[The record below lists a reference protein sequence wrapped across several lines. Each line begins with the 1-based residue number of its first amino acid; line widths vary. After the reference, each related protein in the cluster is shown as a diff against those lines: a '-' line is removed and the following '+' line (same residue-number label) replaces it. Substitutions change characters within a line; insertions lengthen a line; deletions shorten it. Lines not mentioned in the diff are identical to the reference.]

1 VRYLARRLGL
11 FLVTLWAALTVN
23 FIIPRVMPG
32 NEAQAVLATF
42 RNINPAAL
50 HALEIQFGVNVHQ
63 GLISSYFHYL
73 GNTLT
78 GQFGVDAQGVPVMNE
93 ITSKLPWT
101 LGLVGVAT
109 ILAFLIGT
117 LAGVFSAWRRGS
129 RLDAV
134 LPPSLFILA
143 SLPMFFVGL
152 LLLYVFSV
160 DLNWLPLGG
169 NYTIG
174 TTPTFSL
181 SFIGDV
187 LKHALLPGLSLVIVT
202 AGLWVY
208 SMRNNM
214 VTTISEDYVRMGR
227 AKGLGDRRVMFDYAA
242 RNAILPNL
250 TGFAMQLG
258 YVLGGAIVI
267 EYLFSYP
274 GLGYLFYTAT
284 TDHDLPLMQGL
295 FLFYTVAVLIC
306 VLVADL
312 ATAVLDP
319 RTWEVSSVD

>member
-1 VRYLARRLGL
+1 MRYLAKRGAL

-23 FIIPRVMPG
+23 FVIPRVMPG
-32 NEAQAVLATF
+32 NEASAVLATF
-42 RNINPAAL
+42 RGVNPAAL
-50 HALEIQFGVNVHQ
+50 HALQLQFGVNVHE
-63 GLISSYFHYL
+63 GVIASYFHYL
-73 GNTLT
+73 GNILT
-78 GQFGVDAQGVPVMNE
+78 GQFGVTAQGVPVMNE

-101 LGLVGVAT
+101 LGLVGVTT
-109 ILAFLIGT
+109 IIAFVIGT
-117 LAGVFSAWRRGS
+117 LVGVVSAWRRGG
-129 RLDAV
+129 RVDAI
-134 LPPSLFILA
+134 LPPTLFIV
-143 SLPMFFVGL
+143 STIPVFFVGL
-152 LLLYVFSV
+152 LLIYAFAVK
-160 DLNWLPLGG
+160 LNWLPLGS
-169 NYTIG
+169 NYSIG
-174 TTPTFSL
+174 ATPTL
-181 SFIGDV
+181 TPSFIWDV
-187 LKHALLPGLSLVIVT
+187 LKHALLPGISLTVVT

-214 VTTISEDYVRMGR
+214 ITTIAEDYVKMGR
-227 AKGLGDRRVMFDYAA
+227 AKGLSDQRVMFDYAA

-312 ATAVLDP
+312 VTAVLDP
-319 RTWEVSSVD
+319 RTREA

>member
-1 VRYLARRLGL
+1 MFL
-11 FLVTLWAALTVN
+11 FTLWAALTVN

-32 NEAQAVLATF
+32 NEATAVLSQF
-42 RNINPAAL
+42 RGVNPAAL
-50 HALEIQFGVNVHQ
+50 KALEIEFGVNVHV
-63 GLISSYFHYL
+63 GLLSSYFHYL

-78 GQFGVDAQGVPVMNE
+78 GQLGVDAQGVPVLTE
-93 ITSKLPWT
+93 IGQKVPWT
-101 LGLVGVAT
+101 LGLVGVTT
-109 ILAFLIGT
+109 ILAFTIGT
-117 LAGVFSAWRRGS
+117 LVGVISAWKRGG
-129 RLDAV
+129 RFDGI
-134 LPPSLFILA
+134 LPPMLFVVSA
-143 SLPMFFVGL
+143 VPMFFIGL
-152 LLLYVFSV
+152 LLIYVFAIK
-160 DLNWLPLGG
+160 LNWLPLGG
-169 NYTIG
+169 NYSIG
-174 TTPTFSL
+174 ASPALTP

-187 LKHALLPGLSLVIVT
+187 LKHALLPGISLVVVT

-214 VTTISEDYVRMGR
+214 ITTINEDYVKTAR
-227 AKGLGDRRVMFDYAA
+227 AKGLKTRRIMFDYAA

-295 FLFYTVAVLIC
+295 FLFYTVAVLVC

-319 RTWEVSSVD
+319 RTREA

>member
-1 VRYLARRLGL
+1 MGL

-32 NEAQAVLATF
+32 NEAQAVLGTF

-63 GLISSYFHYL
+63 NIFVSYFDYL
-73 GNTLT
+73 RNCLT
-78 GQFGVDAQGVPVMNE
+78 GQFGVTAQGVPVMSE
-93 ITSKLPWT
+93 IASKLPWT
-101 LGLVGVAT
+101 LGLVGVT
-109 ILAFLIGT
+109 TVIAFVIGT
-117 LAGVFSAWRRGS
+117 VAGVASAWRRGG
-129 RLDAV
+129 RLDSI
-134 LPPSLFILA
+134 LPPSLFII
-143 SLPMFFVGL
+143 STVPVFFVGL
-152 LLLYVFSV
+152 LLIYVFAV
-160 DLNWLPLGG
+160 QLNWLPLSG
-169 NYTIG
+169 NYSVG
-174 TTPTFSL
+174 AVPSLSL
-181 SFIGDV
+181 SFVGDV
-187 LKHALLPGLSLVIVT
+187 LKHAVLPGLSLVIVT

-214 VTTISEDYVRMGR
+214 ITTIGEDYVKTGR
-227 AKGLGDRRVMFDYAA
+227 AKGLTDRRVMFDYAG

-295 FLFYTVAVLIC
+295 FLFYTLAVLIC
-306 VLVADL
+306 VLIADL
-312 ATAVLDP
+312 LTAILDP
-319 RTWEVSSVD
+319 RTREAQDGH

>member
-1 VRYLARRLGL
+1 MRYLLRRGGL

-42 RNINPAAL
+42 RNINPAAA
-50 HALEIQFGVNVHQ
+50 HALELQFGVGVHESI
-63 GLISSYFHYL
+63 LTSYVNYL
-73 GNTLT
+73 GDTVRGHL
-78 GQFGVDAQGVPVMNE
+78 GVDAQNVPVMNE
-93 ITSKLPWT
+93 IASKLPWT
-101 LGLVGVAT
+101 LGLVGVT
-109 ILAFLIGT
+109 TVLAFLIGT
-117 LAGVFSAWRRGS
+117 LVGVYSAWRRGG

-134 LPPSLFILA
+134 LPPVLFII
-143 SLPMFFVGL
+143 STVPVFFVGL
-152 LLLYVFSV
+152 LLIYAFAVN
-160 DLNWLPLGG
+160 LNWLPLGS
-169 NYTIG
+169 NYSLG
-174 TTPTFSL
+174 ATPSFSL

-187 LKHALLPGLSLVIVT
+187 LKHALLPGLSLTIVT

-214 VTTISEDYVRMGR
+214 ITTIADDYVKMGR
-227 AKGLGDRRVMFDYAA
+227 AKGLTNRRVMFDYAA

-284 TDHDLPLMQGL
+284 TDHDLPMMQGL
-295 FLFYTVAVLIC
+295 FLFYTLAVLVC
-306 VLVADL
+306 VLLADL

-319 RTWEVSSVD
+319 RTREA

>member
-1 VRYLARRLGL
+1 MRYLAKRGGL

-23 FIIPRVMPG
+23 FIIPRVVPG
-32 NEAQAVLATF
+32 NEASAVLATF
-42 RNINPAAL
+42 RGVNPAAL

-63 GLISSYFHYL
+63 GVLVSYFDYL
-73 GNTLT
+73 RNVLT
-78 GQFGVDAQGVPVMNE
+78 GQFGVTAQGVPVMTE

-101 LGLVGVAT
+101 LGLVGVT
-109 ILAFLIGT
+109 TVIAFLIGT
-117 LAGVFSAWRRGS
+117 IAGVASAWRRGG
-129 RLDAV
+129 RLDAL
-134 LPPSLFILA
+134 LPPTLFIV
-143 SLPMFFVGL
+143 STIPVFFVGL
-152 LLLYVFSV
+152 LLIYIFAVK
-160 DLNWLPLGG
+160 LNWLPLGG
-169 NYTIG
+169 NYSLG
-174 TTPTFSL
+174 ATPSFSL
-181 SFIGDV
+181 SFIWDV
-187 LKHALLPGLSLVIVT
+187 LKHAILPALSLIVVT

-214 VTTISEDYVRMGR
+214 ITTIAEDYVKTAR
-227 AKGLGDRRVMFDYAA
+227 AKGLATRRIMYDYAA

-295 FLFYTVAVLIC
+295 FLFYTLAVLIC
-306 VLVADL
+306 VLIADL
-312 ATAVLDP
+312 VTAVLDP
-319 RTWEVSSVD
+319 RTREA

>member
-1 VRYLARRLGL
+1 MRYLAKRGGL

-42 RNINPAAL
+42 RGANPGAL

-63 GLISSYFHYL
+63 SVLSSYLDYL
-73 GNTLT
+73 GNCLT
-78 GQFGVDAQGVPVMNE
+78 GQFGVTAQGVPVMTE

-101 LGLVGVAT
+101 LGLVGITTV
-109 ILAFLIGT
+109 IAFVIGT
-117 LAGVFSAWRRGS
+117 VAGMASAWRRGG

-134 LPPSLFILA
+134 LPPTLFIL
-143 SLPMFFVGL
+143 STVPVFFVGL
-152 LLLYVFSV
+152 LLIYVFAV
-160 DLNWLPLGG
+160 QLNWLPLSG
-169 NYTIG
+169 NYSVG
-174 TTPTFSL
+174 ATPAFTP
-181 SFIGDV
+181 SFIWDV
-187 LKHALLPGLSLVIVT
+187 VKHAILPGLSLVVVT

-214 VTTISEDYVRMGR
+214 ITTISEDYVKTAR
-227 AKGLGDRRVMFDYAA
+227 AKGLPDRRVMLGYAG

-250 TGFAMQLG
+250 TGFAMQIG

-295 FLFYTVAVLIC
+295 FLVYTLAVLIC
-306 VLVADL
+306 VLIADL
-312 ATAVLDP
+312 MTAVLDP
-319 RTWEVSSVD
+319 RTREA